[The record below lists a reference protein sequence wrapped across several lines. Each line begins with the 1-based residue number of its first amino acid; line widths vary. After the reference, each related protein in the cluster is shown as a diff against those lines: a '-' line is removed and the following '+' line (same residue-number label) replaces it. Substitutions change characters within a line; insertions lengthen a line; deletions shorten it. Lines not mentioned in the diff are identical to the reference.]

1 MIGIVIPLIGD
12 WMAYCNEL
20 KTLSEVTRTTEAAGA
35 TPPDHS
41 RSVSVSSR
49 SPDAAPAAAEGGVV
63 PGTVKTLGSLVGRPA
78 AARKSVMSEATIS
91 VWPTTA
97 RVTPFPV
104 YGPLAATPPVSGFKS

>member
-49 SPDAAPAAAEGGVV
+49 SPDAAPSGTDGGVV
-63 PGTVKTLGSLVGRPA
+63 PGTVKTVGLLAGKPA
-78 AARKSVMSEATIS
+78 AARKLVMSERTIS

-97 RVTPFPV
+97 RVTPLPV
-104 YGPLAATPPVSGFKS
+104 